1 MVKYDVAYG
10 APTRIGFSIVE
21 ESHAVHLPQS
31 NQPYT
36 SRMIHGAIIQD
47 LAMGMDQG
55 QINVASPEGRRRD
68 GGCLRTK

>member
-10 APTRIGFSIVE
+10 APTRIGFPIVE
-21 ESHAVHLPQS
+21 ESHAVHLPQL

-36 SRMIHGAIIQD
+36 SRTIQGANTQD
-47 LAMGMDQG
+47 LAMDMEQG

-68 GGCLRTK
+68 RGCLCTK